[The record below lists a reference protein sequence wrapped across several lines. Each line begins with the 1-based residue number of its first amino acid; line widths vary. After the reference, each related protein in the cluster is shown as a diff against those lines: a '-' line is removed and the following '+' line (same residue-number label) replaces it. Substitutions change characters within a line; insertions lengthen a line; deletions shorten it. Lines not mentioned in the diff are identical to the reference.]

1 MNAGNYNMFMKNDKQ
16 VVVLNPLD
24 KLMYRHIMLFALN
37 SLKRR
42 HGFDVDDVT
51 LYLSTKGRKVDVS
64 VVKQA
69 LSVMKTNGIFEE
81 FYSTDLNK
89 SVYRLR

>member
-1 MNAGNYNMFMKNDKQ
+1 
-16 VVVLNPLD
+16 
-24 KLMYRHIMLFALN
+24 MLFALN

>member
-1 MNAGNYNMFMKNDKQ
+1 MNAGNYNVLMKNDKQ

-42 HGFDVDDVT
+42 HGFDADDVT
-51 LYLSTKGRKVDVS
+51 LYLISKGIKVDASIVQQS
-64 VVKQA
+64 
-69 LSVMKTNGIFEE
+69 LSIMSINGIFEE
-81 FYSTDLNK
+81 FYSAEQNK